1 VSFESRRIV
10 RSLRLVTVVVFVA
23 TASLF
28 QATSAF
34 AATRVVDDDRR
45 QCSDAQ
51 FASINLAIAAASPG
65 DTVKVCA
72 GLYRES
78 VRVAKTVSLSGPG
91 GELSVS
97 RCLTEAKGDPLREA
111 VVDPPD
117 VPNFT
122 IGFGNPPSGF
132 RLEADGIRLAGF
144 TIQGA
149 LDGAGVS
156 TSPLHSGYDIRKNVI
171 QNNTFGVGVDFHSAG
186 GALSL
191 VDNNCIREN
200 SIGVYSSGDL
210 RDARVG
216 DTTFTRNGGSG
227 IAIERAVSI
236 KIDDNHVIDDGGIA
250 IEGTTNAVIKE
261 NEVLRGGGIQIG
273 SDLNARVEYN
283 DVIDSSGTG
292 ISVFGEMFRSSHGR
306 VVGNDIVR
314 SGYHGVWVFESRGW
328 EVAHNDVEDS
338 GWDGIWLGNSA
349 EIEVAYN
356 DVFRSA
362 GDGLHVGDHE
372 ELPEGT
378 MAHNVIEYNET
389 GGSGGYDCFD
399 ESIGSG
405 TAGTENVWLG
415 NSGLTEN
422 RPDLCR

>member
-1 VSFESRRIV
+1 V
-10 RSLRLVTVVVFVA
+10 RSLRLVSVVVLVA
-23 TASLF
+23 AASLL
-28 QATSAF
+28 QATSAL
-34 AATRVVDDDRR
+34 AATRVVDDDRA

-51 FASINLAIAAASPG
+51 FASINFAVAAANPG
-65 DTVKVCA
+65 DTIKVCP
-72 GLYRES
+72 GLYQES
-78 VRVAKTVSLSGPG
+78 VRVPKTLSLSGPG
-91 GELSVS
+91 GELSVT
-97 RCLTEAKGDPLREA
+97 RCLTEARGDPIREA

-117 VPNFT
+117 IANSTF
-122 IGFGNPPSGF
+122 GFGGPPWGF
-132 RLEADGIRLAGF
+132 RLEADAIRLAGF

-171 QNNTFGVGVDFHSAG
+171 QNNTLGVGVDFHSAG

-200 SIGVYSSGDL
+200 SIGVYSSSDL
-210 RDARVG
+210 RDARIG

-227 IAIERAVSI
+227 IDVERAVGI
-236 KIDDNHVIDDGGIA
+236 KIDDNHVIDDGGIS

-261 NEVLRGGGIQIG
+261 NEVLRGDGISIG
-273 SDLNARVEYN
+273 SDFNARVEFN
-283 DVIDSSGTG
+283 DVVDTRNSG
-292 ISVFGEMFRSSHGR
+292 ISVFGDMFMNAHGK
-306 VVGNDIVR
+306 VVGNDVVG
-314 SGYHGVWVFESRGW
+314 SGTHGVWVFETRGW
-328 EVAHNDVEDS
+328 EIAHNDVEDS
-338 GWDGIWLGNSA
+338 GRDGIWLGNSA

-378 MAHNVIEYNET
+378 MAHNLIEYNET
-389 GGSGGYDCFD
+389 GGNGGYDCFD
-399 ESIGSG
+399 ESTGSG

-422 RPDLCR
+422 RPGLCR